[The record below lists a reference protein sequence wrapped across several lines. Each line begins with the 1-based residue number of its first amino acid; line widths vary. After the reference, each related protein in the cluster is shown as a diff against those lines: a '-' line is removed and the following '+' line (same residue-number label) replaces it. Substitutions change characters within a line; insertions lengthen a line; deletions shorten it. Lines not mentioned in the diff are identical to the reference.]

1 MKYYPGHNK
10 RNAITMKGQRF
21 FFVSAPAAILTLIN
35 DRFAAGM
42 VAGPRPHRI
51 VCLPDCLRLQFL
63 SNCLVDGPASD
74 DEEEEVRF
82 IGCL

>member
-1 MKYYPGHNK
+1 
-10 RNAITMKGQRF
+10 MKGQRF
-21 FFVSAPAAILTLIN
+21 FFVSAPAAILTLID
-35 DRFAAGM
+35 DRLAAGM
-42 VAGPRPHRI
+42 VTGPRPHRI
-51 VCLPDCLRLQFL
+51 VCFPDCLCL